1 MNLEI
6 HIRQFREEIGQILEW
21 IQSVR
26 LAGLNHAVG
35 RSAGCGSLRGSTEQ
49 PVLTPYGKVP
59 DGSFTDIVGHG
70 SFATTQIDGQAL
82 LMIQDV
88 VYSLAQ
94 SRFRCCFRLDCFQP
108 YEQSLQLVFFKPQ
121 AFLLSVSDGQ
131 LCQVLVPVQTAH

>member
-6 HIRQFREEIGQILEW
+6 HIRKFCEEISQILEW

-35 RSAGCGSLRGSTEQ
+35 HSTGCSSLRGSTEQ

-70 SFATTQIDGQAL
+70 SFAIEYSAL
-82 LMIQDV
+82 LEPVNILGRATRYDV
-88 VYSLAQ
+88 WSHLI
-94 SRFRCCFRLDCFQP
+94 
-108 YEQSLQLVFFKPQ
+108 
-121 AFLLSVSDGQ
+121 
-131 LCQVLVPVQTAH
+131 